1 MKNSYILITC
11 SLLDIYTIAIKSHLS
26 LAKSKSKELESG
38 FHAMKLAS
46 LRLIQEFENLNQNLA
61 VTLTYKLP
69 LIKCSIFCFK
79 FSFFNF
85 DKLSQNSAS
94 QENIKS

>member
-1 MKNSYILITC
+1 MKDSYILITC
-11 SLLDIYTIAIKSHLS
+11 SLLDIYTIAIKSHIS
-26 LAKSKSKELESG
+26 LAKNKSKELEIG
-38 FHAMKLAS
+38 LHAMKLGS

-61 VTLTYKLP
+61 VTYKLP

-79 FSFFNF
+79 FSFYNF
-85 DKLSQNSAS
+85 DKLKQNSAS